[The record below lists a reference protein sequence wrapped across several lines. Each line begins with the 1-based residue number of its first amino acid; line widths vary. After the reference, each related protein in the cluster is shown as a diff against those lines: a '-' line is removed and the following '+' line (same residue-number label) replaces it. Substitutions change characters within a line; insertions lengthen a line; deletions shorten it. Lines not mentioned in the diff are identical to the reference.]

1 MPKTMAGSQLI
12 ASRLWTSAI
21 VLSLVICG
29 CSKSKSTTSQAN
41 DLFLKGKGFLASSDT
56 ANALDALNQSIA
68 IEPALWSYHER
79 AKLHAQLGDD
89 RAALADCAAA
99 LELEPQ
105 DHDAAWIKSE
115 IAKPAS
121 ERFRGKFKSSPSSNR

>member
-1 MPKTMAGSQLI
+1 M
-12 ASRLWTSAI
+12 
-21 VLSLVICG
+21 VLSLVMGG

-41 DLFLKGKGFLASSDT
+41 DLFLKAKDFLASGDT
-56 ANALDALNQSIA
+56 NNALDALNQSIA
-68 IEPALWSYHER
+68 LEPALWSYHER
-79 AKLHAQLGDD
+79 AKLHAKLGDD
-89 RAALADCAAA
+89 KAALADCRAA

-105 DHDAAWIKSE
+105 DPDAAWIKSE